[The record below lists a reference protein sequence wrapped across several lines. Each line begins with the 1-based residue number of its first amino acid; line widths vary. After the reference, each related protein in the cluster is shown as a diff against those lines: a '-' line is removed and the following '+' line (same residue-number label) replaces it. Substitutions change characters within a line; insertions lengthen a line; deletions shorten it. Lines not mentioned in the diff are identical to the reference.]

1 MNVADVFRHDIR
13 RRIEEVIKV
22 DFDDEA
28 AVARELD
35 EYVVTDHLRQAI
47 EEILDRYQ
55 ETINTP
61 DEGVTVWVSGFFGS
75 GKSSLAK
82 NVGYLLH
89 NPVVAGVP
97 AAERL
102 LARVEGDRV
111 RALLHTIHA
120 QASTLAVFVD
130 LSSARN
136 VLKEGE
142 HPVLPLYRAL
152 LERLD
157 YSRDLALANLEF
169 DLETDDALADF
180 ERAFA
185 KVSGDRGDWRS
196 RRNVGLARH
205 EASHAMH
212 VLRPDTFPSPD
223 SWARGAAPLHVDAN
237 TISDRALE
245 MLGRRAPGTHRIT
258 FVVDE
263 VGQYVARDRQR
274 MLDLQGIAHAF
285 QKRRGRLW
293 LIATSQETLEDV
305 IDSLEG
311 SKVELAR
318 VQDRFPVRVD
328 LLPSDIEEVTSRRVL
343 EKSAEGAAAVGQAAD
358 ASWHRLQA
366 HTLLSSPRRDT
377 EFSRDELIRLYPLVP
392 YQIQLFID
400 AVSAHRA
407 RTGSQPML
415 GGSNRTIIKL
425 AQQLVIDRQ
434 VALGDQPVGALA
446 TADMAYD
453 LLAGVVPTPWQAEVD
468 RVVERDGAHAITSRV
483 AKAVALLSGV
493 AWLRLDAANLTVL
506 LHPRV
511 DAESLGHEVR
521 QALEALVDRE
531 VLRQADDGYR
541 LQSPEEKDWEK
552 DRRGVAMSPAAYR
565 KLRREAIKEAL
576 GSVVA
581 SGARAFPVALDVEGD
596 KGPEGD
602 IRLVVEEAER
612 ADEDALRA
620 RSRESTAEGS
630 LFWSYQPS
638 DDTYRLARE
647 VHRSREMISRRESSG
662 RSGTDYELLGEE
674 RAKLGRAEERLVR
687 SVGADLLAGWVYFRG
702 VADPVAG
709 KDARSAAHALTSER
723 ITAIFPRL
731 ATFAAAVKR
740 GDAVVLLQA
749 ESLDGLP
756 ATMGDEGL
764 GLVRTTPRGRELATE
779 EPPLSLVVE
788 EIRSRAE
795 YGREASG
802 EHLERHFRR
811 PPFGAATEAVQVVVA
826 AAIRAGLVEA
836 RHQAARIASARDK
849 RLEKVFG
856 TIPAFR
862 ASTFAPQREL
872 DIEVRARLARRLA
885 ELTGDQPPLAVEELA
900 ARARA
905 VFVPDAASCQR
916 VAAGLGALGLP
927 VPDPVT
933 RAQRIIA
940 ELVSGADE
948 DAVKTADETWND
960 LVAGRELGRRLD
972 RSLDADALATLRR
985 ALDELRQGAG
995 GLDDEC
1001 KGAAAELADV
1011 LAGADLD
1018 GNVSRIRA
1026 LVDKLAHGR
1035 FRAWQRAVEGLRAE
1049 VDGEIGRI
1057 RARALTGVDEATT
1070 AEALRSLSA
1079 LVPPEDAGPADQ
1091 PGLDVL
1097 VARLQALPGV
1107 AAEVLDRLE
1116 EAGAR
1121 TEVVRAKVRDLYD
1134 GVVTNPEDLDVL
1146 LSRIRVS
1153 AEEAL
1158 ADGKG
1163 FSLS

>member
-1 MNVADVFRHDIR
+1 VNVADIFRHDIR

-22 DFDDEA
+22 DFGDEV

-35 EYVVTDHLRQAI
+35 EYVVTDHLREAI

-55 ETINTP
+55 ETINKP

-82 NVGYLLH
+82 NVGYLLN
-89 NPVVAGVP
+89 NPDVGGVP

-102 LARVEGDRV
+102 LARVQGDRV

-120 QASTLAVFVD
+120 QAPTLAIFVD
-130 LSSARN
+130 LSSSRN

-169 DLETDDALADF
+169 DLETDDALGDF

-185 KVSGDRGDWRS
+185 KVSGDRGDWRA
-196 RRNVGLARH
+196 RRNIGLARH

-223 SWARGAAPLHVDAN
+223 SWARGAPALHVDAGAF
-237 TISDRALE
+237 SERALE
-245 MLGRRAPGTHRIT
+245 MLARRAPGTARIT

-285 QKRRGRLW
+285 QKRRGNLW

-343 EKSAEGAAAVGQAAD
+343 EKSAEGAAAVREVAD
-358 ASWHRLQA
+358 ACWNKLQS
-366 HTLLSSPRRDT
+366 HTLLASPRRDT
-377 EFSRDELIRLYPLVP
+377 EFSRDELVRLYPLVP

-407 RTGSQPML
+407 RTGAQPML

-425 AQQLVIDRQ
+425 AQQLVVDRQ
-434 VALGDQPVGALA
+434 VALGDAPVGALA

-468 RVVERDGAHAITSRV
+468 HVAEREGRGALTTRV

-493 AWLRLDAANLTVL
+493 AWLRLDAANLAVL
-506 LHPRV
+506 LHPGI

-521 QALEALVDRE
+521 QALAALVEAE
-531 VLRQADDGYR
+531 VLRQADEGYR

-552 DRRGVAMSPAAYR
+552 DRRSVAMSPAAYR

-576 GSVVA
+576 GAVVA
-581 SGARAFPVALDVEGD
+581 SAARSFPVALDIEGD
-596 KGPEGD
+596 KGAEGD
-602 IRLVVEEAER
+602 VRLVVEEAER
-612 ADEDALRA
+612 ADDEALRA
-620 RSRESTAEGS
+620 RSREAAAEGS
-630 LFWSYQPS
+630 VYWSYEPS

-647 VHRSREMISRRESSG
+647 VHRSREMISRRESSA
-662 RSGTDYELLGEE
+662 RSGTDFELMGEE
-674 RAKLGRAEERLVR
+674 RAKLGRAKERLVR
-687 SVGADLLAGWVYFRG
+687 SVGTDLLAGWLFFRG
-702 VADPVAG
+702 VRDAVSG
-709 KDARSAAHALTSER
+709 NDARSAAVSVMSER
-723 ITAIFPRL
+723 IPAIFPRL
-731 ATFAAAVKR
+731 STFAAPVKR
-740 GDAVVLLQA
+740 GDALALLRA
-749 ESLDGLP
+749 DGLDGLP
-756 ATMGDEGL
+756 ATLGDDGL
-764 GLVRTTPRGRELATE
+764 GLVRTTPRGHELAADQ
-779 EPPLSLVVE
+779 PPLSLVVE
-788 EIRSRAE
+788 EIRSRAD

-811 PPFGAATEAVQVVVA
+811 PPYGASIEAVQVVVA

-836 RHQAARIASARDK
+836 RYQAARIASARDK
-849 RLEKVFG
+849 RLEKVFA

-862 ASTFAPQREL
+862 ATTFAPQREL
-872 DIEVRARLARRLA
+872 DIEVRARVANRLA
-885 ELTGDQPPLAVEELA
+885 ELTGEAPPLAVEELA
-900 ARARA
+900 ATART
-905 VFVPDAASCQR
+905 VFGPDAGSCQR
-916 VAAGLGALGLP
+916 VAARLQALGLA
-927 VPDPVT
+927 VPATVS
-933 RAQRIIA
+933 RAQALIA
-940 ELVSGADE
+940 ELMAAAD
-948 DAVKTADETWND
+948 DDVVKTTDETWSD
-960 LVAGRELGRRLD
+960 LVAGRDLGRRLD
-972 RSLDADALATLRR
+972 IALDDEALVSLRL
-985 ALDELRQGAG
+985 ALDEVRRGTK
-995 GLDDEC
+995 GLNEPSV
-1001 KGAAAELADV
+1001 AAATELADV
-1011 LAGADLD
+1011 LAAADLD
-1018 GNVSRIRA
+1018 GN
-1026 LVDKLAHGR
+1026 L
-1035 FRAWQRAVEGLRAE
+1035 
-1049 VDGEIGRI
+1049 GRI
-1057 RARALTGVDEATT
+1057 RDLVGKVTRGRADAWRAASDELQAAVDAELSRLRARSLVGAEDVAAT
-1070 AEALRSLSA
+1070 EALRALSD
-1079 LVPPEDAGPADQ
+1079 LVPPDDADATTGPS
-1091 PGLDVL
+1091 LDAL
-1097 VARLQALPGV
+1097 AARLQALPGV
-1107 AAEVLDRLE
+1107 ADQVI
-1116 EAGAR
+1116 EALRAATAG
-1121 TEVVRAKVRDLYD
+1121 TEVVHVRVRDLFD
-1134 GVVTNPEDLDVL
+1134 GVVASPDDLDTL
-1146 LSRIRVS
+1146 LTRIRAA

-1158 ADGKG
+1158 AEGKG